1 MHGTNFKVESELRR
15 HGQVMNLPD
24 AATTLSVEPVGA
36 RLVRITYLKPVHEIS
51 IERPDETE
59 RAMAYVD

>member
-1 MHGTNFKVESELRR
+1 MHGTNFKVESELCAP
-15 HGQVMNLPD
+15 GQVMNLPD
-24 AATTLSVEPVGA
+24 AASTLSVEPVGPG
-36 RLVRITYLKPVHEIS
+36 LVRITYLKPVHEIS